1 MTFPLSETVAHAG
14 AQPTINYEPSLMD
27 SVAAHAGALG
37 KDPEAHM
44 YDLLLAGGGT
54 AFYAVIGSNFAGG
67 NLDVCRDMMLDPN
80 TVTGLSDAGAH
91 VKLISDCSASTF
103 HLTHWVRDRT
113 AGERLPVE
121 LMVRKLSG
129 NNAELYGFA
138 DRGTLTPGKRAD
150 VNVIDLERLRIHR
163 PELRNDLP
171 TDAGRILQRSTGY
184 VATMVAGDL
193 VRDHDE
199 DTGAR
204 PGRVVRGRRAGG
216 STS

>member
-1 MTFPLSETVAHAG
+1 
-14 AQPTINYEPSLMD
+14 
-27 SVAAHAGALG
+27 
-37 KDPEAHM
+37 
-44 YDLLLAGGGT
+44 
-54 AFYAVIGSNFAGG
+54 
-67 NLDVCRDMMLDPN
+67 
-80 TVTGLSDAGAH
+80 
-91 VKLISDCSASTF
+91 
-103 HLTHWVRDRT
+103 
-113 AGERLPVE
+113 
-121 LMVRKLSG
+121 MVRKLSG

-204 PGRVVRGRRAGG
+204 PGRVVRGRRAG

>member
-1 MTFPLSETVAHAG
+1 
-14 AQPTINYEPSLMD
+14 
-27 SVAAHAGALG
+27 
-37 KDPEAHM
+37 
-44 YDLLLAGGGT
+44 
-54 AFYAVIGSNFAGG
+54 
-67 NLDVCRDMMLDPN
+67 MLDPN

-129 NNAELYGFA
+129 NNAELYGFG
-138 DRGTLTPGKRAD
+138 DRGTLVPGKRAD
-150 VNVIDLERLRIHR
+150 VNVIDLDRLRIHR

-171 TDAGRILQRSTGY
+171 AGAGRILQRSTGY
-184 VATMVAGDL
+184 VATMVAGDV

-199 DTGAR
+199 DTGVR
-204 PGRVVRGRRAGG
+204 PGRLVRGRCAGG